1 MRIKLTCVFVDDQR
15 AEYDRLIAAGV
26 TFTQRPTDVGTVL
39 MPVFDDKSVNLIQII
54 SQK

>member
-1 MRIKLTCVFVDDQR
+1 MVADQR

-26 TFTQRPTDVGTVL
+26 TFTQWPTDVGTVL
-39 MPVFDDKSVNLIQII
+39 MAVFDDKSGNLIQIL